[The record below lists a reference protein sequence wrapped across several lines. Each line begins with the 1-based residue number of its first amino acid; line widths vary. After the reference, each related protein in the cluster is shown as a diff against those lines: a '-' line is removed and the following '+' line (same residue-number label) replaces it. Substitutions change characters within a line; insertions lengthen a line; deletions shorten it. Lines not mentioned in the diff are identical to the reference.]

1 MDPPLPFPFAP
12 TLPPA
17 PFAHSAPPRAPQPA
31 LGPARTRRPRPLALP
46 PRPQPVSASLLPPSF
61 PFAFPDIP
69 DRATNPVFPHPSA
82 IVSPSFDPPRPLSA
96 RTTRPHT
103 QLLPVAL
110 VHIGLGPSGGTY
122 IYLRLISL
130 LVGRRG
136 DPPGCR
142 WEDGVSA
149 ACLTVRARHR
159 GRPRVSSHLSPFR
172 TRLLPPP
179 TFSPLSPLPG
189 HLLPVRLFLATR
201 SADAAANFTQTSV
214 LSAPRVRPPPRL
226 PLPSPPRPSLAAFNY
241 PSVGLSTRRL
251 VKKCPPPVSSPRL
264 PVLVP
269 AGPTAASR
277 AARPVSPHVHSCA
290 PAPAAP
296 APHHRPPPSAPL
308 LASPSPF
315 PRPSSTGPP
324 LCLSG

>member
-1 MDPPLPFPFAP
+1 MPLG
-12 TLPPA
+12 PPA
-17 PFAHSAPPRAPQPA
+17 PPAARCCLSPSALLPFSPSRTFLIAP
-31 LGPARTRRPRPLALP
+31 RTR
-46 PRPQPVSASLLPPSF
+46 SSH
-61 PFAFPDIP
+61 
-69 DRATNPVFPHPSA
+69 THPA

-103 QLLPVAL
+103 QLLPVAP

-179 TFSPLSPLPG
+179 HVLTPVAPARPPAARATFPG
-189 HLLPVRLFLATR
+189 HAVSRRRRQLHSDLRAFC
-201 SADAAANFTQTSV
+201 
-214 LSAPRVRPPPRL
+214 APRPATSPTSA
-226 PLPSPPRPSLAAFNY
+226 PLPSPPFP
-241 PSVGLSTRRL
+241 GRL
-251 VKKCPPPVSSPRL
+251 
-264 PVLVP
+264 
-269 AGPTAASR
+269 
-277 AARPVSPHVHSCA
+277 
-290 PAPAAP
+290 
-296 APHHRPPPSAPL
+296 
-308 LASPSPF
+308 
-315 PRPSSTGPP
+315 
-324 LCLSG
+324 